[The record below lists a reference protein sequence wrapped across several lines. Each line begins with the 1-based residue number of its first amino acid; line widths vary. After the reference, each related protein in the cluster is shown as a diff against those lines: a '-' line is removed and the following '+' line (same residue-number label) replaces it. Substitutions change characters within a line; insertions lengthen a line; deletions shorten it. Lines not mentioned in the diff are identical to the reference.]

1 MNKHPIVRVIFADD
15 NASTRAGMALVF
27 ETMKDMQLVGLAE
40 NGAIALELCEQNHP
54 DIVLMDL
61 KMPEMD
67 GVSATRLIK
76 SRFPNIQVV
85 VMTGFDDKSLSC
97 QAAQAGAKVFL
108 SKDATI
114 DEMILVLRSVII
126 TRIDC
131 PRD

>member
-1 MNKHPIVRVIFADD
+1 MRNPRIAKVLFADD

-40 NGAIALELCEQNHP
+40 NGAVALALCEQNHP
-54 DIVLMDL
+54 DIVLLDL

-76 SRFPNIQVV
+76 KRFPNIQVV
-85 VMTGFDDKSLSC
+85 VMTGFDDKALSC

-114 DEMILVLRSVII
+114 DEMILVLRSVI
-126 TRIDC
+126 TSRTDC
-131 PRD
+131 S

>member
-1 MNKHPIVRVIFADD
+1 MSKSRITRVLFADD
-15 NASTRAGMALVF
+15 NASIRAGMALIF
-27 ETMKDMQLVGLAE
+27 ETMKDMELVGLAE
-40 NGAIALELCEQNHP
+40 NGAVALDLCEQSHP
-54 DIVLMDL
+54 DIVLLDL

-76 SRFPNIQVV
+76 KRFPNIQVV

-114 DEMILVLRSVII
+114 DEMVLVLRSVII

-131 PRD
+131 H